1 MQLLKHSRRD
11 FLKAAAGACTCALCG
26 GANARVLKY
35 ELVATEVESKTWVV
49 HGQNEYFSFENG
61 GNIVNTAF
69 IEVPEGVV
77 VIDTGPSKRFGDQL
91 LELIGQKIPGKPVL
105 RVYNTH
111 HHPDHFLGNQVFD
124 PAIIAAPQ
132 GVIDNIE
139 SEGDAMTDNLY
150 RLLGDWMRG
159 TDSVAP
165 TQVLDASSENIGGR
179 DFSLLYM
186 SGHTSSDFVIR
197 DDQTGV
203 LFSGDLLFMFRAPT
217 TPHANIG
224 DWRQSLAMLRDTDRD
239 LIVPGHGPGD
249 EKGESIDQTLDW
261 LDWLD
266 GSLRDAVERGWTMN
280 EAMRTPI
287 PPRFS
292 NLAVGKTEF
301 ERSVVHLY
309 QAYEDQ
315 LMPAI
320 EIIQ

>member
-1 MQLLKHSRRD
+1 MHLLKHSRRA
-11 FLKAAAGACTCALCG
+11 FLKAAAGSCACALCG

-35 ELVATEVESKTWVV
+35 ELLASEVESKTWVV
-49 HGQNEYFSFENG
+49 HGRNEYFSFENG

-77 VIDTGPSKRFGDQL
+77 VIDTGPSKRFGEQL
-91 LELIGQKIPGKPVL
+91 LDLISQKIPGKPVL

-124 PAIIAAPQ
+124 PQIIAAPQ

-139 SEGDAMTDNLY
+139 AEGDALTDNMY

-165 TQVLDASSENIGGR
+165 TQALDASQENVGGR
-179 DFSLLYM
+179 DFSLFYL

-197 DDQTGV
+197 DNHTGV
-203 LFSGDLLFMFRAPT
+203 LFSGDLLFMYRAPT
-217 TPHANIG
+217 TPHADIG

-249 EKGESIDQTLDW
+249 EKGEAIDQTLDW

-280 EAMRTPI
+280 EAMQLPI
-287 PPRFS
+287 PERFNS
-292 NLAVGKTEF
+292 IAVGKTEF

-309 QAYEDQ
+309 QKYEDE

-320 EIIQ
+320 EIVQ